1 MDKFQVN
8 PNNAVIR
15 WMMQIIQHYNHNKYW
30 KYRKIVVSTDIK
42 YPKWIKIFMLYYIK
56 RCDAYNNASMG
67 TNLNYGAQFKSPPH
81 LPHGLNGIII
91 HPEAV
96 IGGNCTI
103 YQQVTIAG
111 KNGRSAEIGDNVS
124 IGAGAKIIGNVSI
137 GDNVRIGANAEGVND
152 VPSNC
157 TGAGVP
163 ARFVSHNT

>member
-1 MDKFQVN
+1 MNNIQVN

-15 WMMQIIQHYNHNKYW
+15 CMMQIIQHYNHNKYW
-30 KYRKIVVSTDIK
+30 KYRNIVVSTDIK
-42 YPKWIKIFMLYYIK
+42 YPKWIKMLMLFYIK

-91 HPEAV
+91 HPETV
-96 IGGNCTI
+96 VGENCTI

-124 IGAGAKIIGNVSI
+124 IGAGAKIIGGVKIGSNVI
-137 GDNVRIGANAEGVND
+137 IGANTVVTKDCPDNSKVVG
-152 VPSNC
+152 
-157 TGAGVP
+157 GGM
-163 ARFVSHNT
+163 RFI